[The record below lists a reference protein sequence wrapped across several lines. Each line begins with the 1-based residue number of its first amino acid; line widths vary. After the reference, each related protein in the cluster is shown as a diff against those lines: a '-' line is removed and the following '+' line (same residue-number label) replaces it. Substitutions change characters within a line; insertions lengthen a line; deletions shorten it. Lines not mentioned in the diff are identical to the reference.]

1 MPREGDAA
9 VKATVHF
16 DGGGQYPAQTVAAA
30 TVRYD
35 DGSVVDVV
43 RTFKPGEGTNNT
55 AEYQALILG
64 LTTAY
69 ESGVTEVRVF
79 GDSMVVVEQ
88 VNGRWKVKDDRL
100 RGLCADAQACSRAS
114 TRGPSPT
121 FGAQTTCT
129 PTSLGGSLCSPRV
142 RRKATVL
149 RNSSR
154 VRPCTA
160 ITRIKTAPTIGR

>member
-1 MPREGDAA
+1 VPREGDAA

-35 DGSVVDVV
+35 DGSVVDVA

-79 GDSMVVVEQ
+79 GDSMVVVE
-88 VNGRWKVKDDRL
+88 GRSSLLCTARRSGRL
-100 RGLCADAQACSRAS
+100 AS
-114 TRGPSPT
+114 VASPARPIKPSHIASLTRTS
-121 FGAQTTCT
+121 FR
-129 PTSLGGSLCSPRV
+129 PTSCF
-142 RRKATVL
+142 
-149 RNSSR
+149 
-154 VRPCTA
+154 
-160 ITRIKTAPTIGR
+160 

>member
-1 MPREGDAA
+1 M
-9 VKATVHF
+9 KAEVRF

-35 DGSVVDVV
+35 DGTMDGVV

-64 LTTAY
+64 LTTAH

-100 RGLCADAQACSRAS
+100 RGLCADAQAWLAHFDSWAV
-114 TRGPSPT
+114 TH
-121 FGAQTTCT
+121 
-129 PTSLGGSLCSPRV
+129 V
-142 RRKATVL
+142 RRADNMSADQL
-149 RNSSR
+149 
-154 VRPCTA
+154 
-160 ITRIKTAPTIGR
+160 GRLALLVAGASEGDGPP

>member
-1 MPREGDAA
+1 VPREGDAA

-69 ESGVTEVRVF
+69 ESGVTEVQVF

-100 RGLCADAQACSRAS
+100 RGLCADAQARLAHFDSWAV
-114 TRGPSPT
+114 TH
-121 FGAQTTCT
+121 
-129 PTSLGGSLCSPRV
+129 V
-142 RRKATVL
+142 RRADNMYADQL
-149 RNSSR
+149 
-154 VRPCTA
+154 
-160 ITRIKTAPTIGR
+160 GRLALLAEGTSEGDGPP